1 MRMHLPKVKLD
12 KTSREYIIDCIKLM
26 QWLNTTETFP
36 VNADNPHLIE
46 QFENLNDI
54 TINVYSLD
62 KDAYIPECTK
72 NCITYGPPNI

>member
-1 MRMHLPKVKLD
+1 
-12 KTSREYIIDCIKLM
+12 M

-54 TINVYSLD
+54 TITVFHFEVRQQLSKFGTLNFE
-62 KDAYIPECTK
+62 KI
-72 NCITYGPPNI
+72 

>member
-1 MRMHLPKVKLD
+1 
-12 KTSREYIIDCIKLM
+12 M

-72 NCITYGPPNI
+72 KLRHLWTAKYMTKKKPLK